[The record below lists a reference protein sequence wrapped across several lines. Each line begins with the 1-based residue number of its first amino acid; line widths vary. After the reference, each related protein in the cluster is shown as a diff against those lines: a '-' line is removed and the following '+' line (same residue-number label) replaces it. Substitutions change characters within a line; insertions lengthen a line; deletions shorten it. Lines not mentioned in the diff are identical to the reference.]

1 MTSTTPFRRVPVLFA
16 SSAVSIAGAP
26 QLGVYSAKARALEA
40 LCTKEAAQTAT
51 RRKMLEIGCVAFLGA
66 LNDPFGF
73 KMVEKCLKLVSIPLW
88 SSPHFPPTFP
98 HPFRLSAWDHVGI
111 TAAFPALASNA
122 PALGLKT
129 LTPQQGLEALE
140 AVLRFQAPRFT
151 VLMVG
156 VDGQHPRVQALT
168 GGLGYVF
175 VFYIFFG
182 GILMD

>member
-1 MTSTTPFRRVPVLFA
+1 
-16 SSAVSIAGAP
+16 
-26 QLGVYSAKARALEA
+26 
-40 LCTKEAAQTAT
+40 
-51 RRKMLEIGCVAFLGA
+51 MLEIGCVAFLGA